1 MVRARE
7 RFGVFLFAGTLLA
20 LWVGLAFIAGWVVGR
35 ILL

>member
-1 MVRARE
+1 MFRARE
-7 RFGVFLFAGTLLA
+7 RLGVFLFAGTLLA

>member
-1 MVRARE
+1 MVRVRE
-7 RFGVFLFAGTLLA
+7 RLGVFLFAAALLA